1 MRIGFIGFG
10 EVASTFARAM
20 QEHGAAVAAY
30 DLLFAHPEGRR
41 MLAARA
47 QDLPINFGPLPDV
60 VGGAD
65 YVLSTVTTQAAR
77 EAAAAC
83 AQHLRPGQVFL
94 DLNSTSPA
102 AKQELARLIGPSGAD
117 FVEGAILGAVGATG
131 AATEILT
138 GGPKAAEAA
147 AALSALGLRARYYSP
162 EIGKASM
169 FKMLRS
175 IFSKGLEAVLVEFL
189 IAARRAGMAED
200 LWRDVAEFMTHNR
213 FEAVASN
220 WVRTHAVAH
229 SRRHHEMVQVLETM
243 QELGVKPVV
252 SEAVKALF
260 ERSASLGLEQAF
272 PEKPGSME
280 EVIEHMEQRLRQILS
295 TRS

>member
-20 QEHGAAVAAY
+20 HDHGAATAAF
-30 DLLFAHPEGRR
+30 DLLLAQPEGRS

-47 QDLPINFGPLPDV
+47 KDLPIEFGPLPDV
-60 VGGAD
+60 VNGAD

-83 AQHLRPGQVFL
+83 AQHLRPGQIFV
-94 DLNSTSPA
+94 DMNSTSPA
-102 AKQELARLIGPSGAD
+102 VKQQLARLIEPSGAD
-117 FVEGAILGAVGATG
+117 FVEGAVLGAVGATG

-147 AALSALGLRARYYSP
+147 AALSELGLRARYYSP

-175 IFSKGLEAVLVEFL
+175 IFSKGLEAVLLEFL

-200 LWRDVAEFMTHNR
+200 LWRDVVEFMTHNR
-213 FEAVASN
+213 FETVASN

-229 SRRHHEMVQVLETM
+229 SRRYHEMVQVLETIR
-243 QELGVKPVV
+243 ELRLEPVV
-252 SEAVKALF
+252 SEAAAALF
-260 ERSASLGLEQAF
+260 ERSASLGLTEAF
-272 PEKPGSME
+272 LEKPGSME
-280 EVIEHMEQRLRQILS
+280 EVIEYLEQRLR
-295 TRS
+295 